1 MIKLAQSYLKSHYTG
16 YDVFEPAIVRA
27 TANAQAEGVADRVQ
41 FLCLD
46 ASEGLPEQY
55 DIVTT
60 FDVVHDAV
68 KPRQLLR
75 AIHQALRPDGRYI
88 CLEINSAD
96 KPEENVG
103 PRSSFIYG
111 LSLLYCMTT
120 SLHGQ
125 GEGLGTAG
133 LPEAKLRELCMEL
146 GFSSVR
152 RVPIDSP
159 FNILYEITP

>member
-1 MIKLAQSYLKSHYTG
+1 LIKLAQSYPHSRYVG
-16 YDVFEPAIVRA
+16 YDVFEPAISRA
-27 TANAQAEGVADRVQ
+27 NMNAQTEGVADRVQ
-41 FLCLD
+41 FRCLD
-46 ASEGLPEQY
+46 ASEGLPEPY
-55 DIVTT
+55 DIITT

-68 KPRQLLR
+68 NPRQLLR
-75 AIHQALRPDGRYI
+75 AIRQALRPDGRYV

-96 KPEENVG
+96 KPEEDVG

-133 LPEAKLRELCMEL
+133 LPEAKLRELCREV
-146 GFSSVR
+146 GFGGVR
-152 RVPIDSP
+152 RVPLDLP
-159 FNILYEITP
+159 FNILYEITL